1 MKLEELKSEVL
12 ILALIL
18 FSMCVVV
25 LAWTFY
31 PHLIFHVNH
40 DSIQNIKQV
49 DIGSRYWNLET
60 LFSGLAFSVIFVSLW
75 VQKES
80 LNKSIQEMR
89 KSTSELVKQNRIQLL
104 MHSKL
109 NPPKLYQ
116 DEITVYPEKSM
127 LNEKNKAVFILKNLG
142 GNIHSLLF
150 TVTQNNISFE
160 VSNAEYIYSNHYFM
174 LHVIF
179 KKWSKLYEQNQEIP
193 IGKVTM
199 VDEFGFKY
207 FQDIVYHGSGNAL
220 EFKEVNF
227 DIENSLL

>member
-18 FSMCVVV
+18 FSMFVVV

-31 PHLIFHVNH
+31 PHFIFHVNH
-40 DSIQNIKQV
+40 DSIQNIRQI
-49 DIGSRYWNLET
+49 DIGSRFWNLET
-60 LFSGLAFSVIFVSLW
+60 LYSGLAFSVIFVSLW

-116 DEITVYPEKSM
+116 DEITIYPEKNR
-127 LNEKNKAVFILKNLG
+127 LNEENKAEFILKNLG
-142 GNIHSLLF
+142 GNIHSLIFKF
-150 TVTQNNISFE
+150 TRDNIFFN
-160 VSNAEYIYSNHYFM
+160 VSNTEYIHSNHYLM
-174 LHVIF
+174 LHIIF
-179 KKWSKLYEQNQEIP
+179 KKWPDYMNKLKI
-193 IGKVTM
+193 
-199 VDEFGFKY
+199 
-207 FQDIVYHGSGNAL
+207 FQ
-220 EFKEVNF
+220 
-227 DIENSLL
+227 